1 MAYVP
6 PWGWLP
12 VDLTYAPEISDNPL
26 NAILKGAVTQQNTV
40 QYMNISKTDYIADS
54 AEARSFLFDN
64 GFQVRMEDEMTY
76 LPPDSSVRG
85 FDPLTSAVLIA
96 GIVAMGLL
104 VVFMMM
110 RGRKRRL
117 ENQKPRTEN

>member
-1 MAYVP
+1 
-6 PWGWLP
+6 
-12 VDLTYAPEISDNPL
+12 
-26 NAILKGAVTQQNTV
+26 
-40 QYMNISKTDYIADS
+40 
-54 AEARSFLFDN
+54 
-64 GFQVRMEDEMTY
+64 MTY